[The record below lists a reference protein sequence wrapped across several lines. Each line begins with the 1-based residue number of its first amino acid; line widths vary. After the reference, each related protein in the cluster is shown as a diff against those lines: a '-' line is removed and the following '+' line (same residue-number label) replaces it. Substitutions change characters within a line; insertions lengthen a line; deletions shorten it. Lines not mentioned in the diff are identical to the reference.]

1 MERKSTEEWQIRVS
15 TLLMRDYAVS
25 LADVGLDREDIE
37 RYSRSEPD
45 PRRFVEWLASKFDLT
60 SRADVRGWPLTRAVR

>member
-45 PRRFVEWLASKFDLT
+45 PRRFVE
-60 SRADVRGWPLTRAVR
+60 